1 MNKKALIC
9 KHDDYDFYTIP
20 LSVKTLLHKQKNHF
34 ISSQLEKLHPCFS
47 DSCSFDSHLKLARSG
62 LNAEVVVMQ
71 KCTLAQFKAQKK
83 QIYIEE
89 CKHIQFFAG
98 NKKQLL
104 PALIAAVFS
113 LILIIA
119 MSHQTR
125 IKNDQKNLVTQ
136 EQQPELEATITTQ
149 PFFTPSL
156 LNHIAELNGTILNFS
171 WTYDGYNE
179 SSSFTVK
186 GIFPEQLQSN
196 VSKIN
201 FSPVTFEQ
209 SIPEFSINYS
219 SIVHQQQSLSELS
232 PTDYRSELRQI
243 ILQNELEPA
252 EETVSPFGIKLLIPV
267 NKIKVL
273 EQVFDYLKQHDL
285 SLNSIKINFDNS
297 NIKTEIIV
305 SQFFFPNEYDLFDSV
320 IRTLS
325 VFAHN
330 ANQGQGKEQQQP
342 PVQLIKLGQIKKP
355 DGSVTI
361 FYKDENGK
369 IIKR

>member
-20 LSVKTLLHKQKNHF
+20 LSIRTLLHKQKNHF

-71 KCTLAQFKAQKK
+71 KCTLAEFKAQKK

-119 MSHQTR
+119 ISHQTR

-186 GIFPEQLQSN
+186 GLFPEQLQSN

-219 SIVHQQQSLSELS
+219 SIVHQPQSLSELS
-232 PTDYRSELRQI
+232 PTDYRPELRQI

-252 EETVSPFGIKLLIPV
+252 EETVSPFGIKLLIPL
-267 NKIKVL
+267 NKIHVL
-273 EQVFDYLKQHDL
+273 EQVFDYLKNHDL
-285 SLNSIKINFDNS
+285 SLNSIKINSDNS
-297 NIKTEIIV
+297 NIKTEIVV

-320 IRTLS
+320 IKTLS
-325 VFAHN
+325 VFAQRT
-330 ANQGQGKEQQQP
+330 NQGQGKEQQQP